1 MAIQDAHVHFVEV
14 TTPRPKGTDQRLL
27 ESGPNSPSSRRRR
40 YHFHKQWLLQGI
52 VLVAFATLFLCVVIP
67 FVHNNEHI
75 QALRINQNGTTTVSN
90 PSNTGKVNMLVSISG
105 MSTETYEVTVSA
117 VLNQVPASVLNND
130 STRIVT
136 PFRLQV
142 GSNVLAINENTTY
155 VNAPVTSKVP
165 LLTGSLAWYPF
176 DKYLMKLEVQTVTG
190 TSQYN
195 AGGFKPI
202 QDLDFVVLTPSD
214 YTWTY
219 TVRDTKPDD
228 FGAFVPGVG
237 TVSDLSKGYT
247 SLTIEVTRD
256 FNIYMALV
264 FVGIWAVTIAIG
276 WIGSMSVIWKRRPAD
291 NPVIFISALF
301 AVPTFRNTAPGKPPY
316 GCLFDILCT
325 YFSIGVIITFL
336 LLVAFAYMK
345 KAKKTARH
353 KKDDDDTI
361 PVATLDAG
369 GNVAGDAAAAGD
381 AGDAG
386 GGGDA
391 GDAGGGAGDA

>member
-1 MAIQDAHVHFVEV
+1 
-14 TTPRPKGTDQRLL
+14 
-27 ESGPNSPSSRRRR
+27 
-40 YHFHKQWLLQGI
+40 
-52 VLVAFATLFLCVVIP
+52 
-67 FVHNNEHI
+67 
-75 QALRINQNGTTTVSN
+75 
-90 PSNTGKVNMLVSISG
+90 
-105 MSTETYEVTVSA
+105 
-117 VLNQVPASVLNND
+117 
-130 STRIVT
+130 
-136 PFRLQV
+136 
-142 GSNVLAINENTTY
+142 
-155 VNAPVTSKVP
+155 
-165 LLTGSLAWYPF
+165 
-176 DKYLMKLEVQTVTG
+176 MKLEVQTVTG

-195 AGGFKPI
+195 AGGYKPI

-237 TVSDLSKGYT
+237 TVSDSSKGYT